1 MDEDGDA
8 SWGQVPGSLEE
19 FLWLDFDLGLEDFP
33 YLVLGFPQDGGY
45 LRRLRLSEQRSWLH
59 IHHQTRGLCCGQ
71 RYLTG
76 TLLEPTDRAQRAM
89 QEISK
94 AWFNT
99 SLGCYGLGPTLDEIL
114 TYRQQL
120 ADLLGEDCNRSYGD
134 LEEALYPIDIGPG
147 TMRNLCTD
155 DLPDDLNALVDYDFR
170 RPFWRLFIVCENSD

>member
-1 MDEDGDA
+1 MDEDDDA

-19 FLWLDFDLGLEDFP
+19 FLWLDFDLGLEGFP

-147 TMRNLCTD
+147 TMRNLCSD